1 LTEVFIAA
9 IDLSTKRG
17 RFNEQRNN
25 NFRKLVVVEP
35 QREEFPPLIFFIDV
49 QAVEILRD
57 FTAFLFLVHQSRDFK
72 DHGFFI
78 FREKVKLMYQ
88 PHFKEFEKLAEKGNL
103 IPVYREILADI
114 ETPVS
119 VLMKLQNKD
128 YVYLLESVEGG
139 EKWGRYSFLGTDAGV
154 IFKVRN
160 DEVILEEN
168 GKATHRQHK
177 GNPLHLLRE
186 LLNRY
191 QPVPLPGLPR
201 FYGGAV
207 GFLGY
212 EMVRYF
218 EELPPGPPDDL
229 NLDEAVFVISDS
241 IMIFDN
247 VRHTIKV
254 VVCAYTE
261 GIDSLAELYDT
272 SCRKIEAMIET
283 IVAPVSY
290 QPAVSSSAAVTFRS
304 NLTPLQYQETIE
316 KAKEYIV
323 AGDVIQV
330 VLSQR
335 FETEYPGNPIDLYR
349 ALRFINPSPY
359 LFFLKMNDLT
369 LIGSSPEV
377 MVRQEHDTIEL
388 RPIAGTR
395 PRGKTEQEDRALADE
410 LLSDEK
416 ERAEHVML
424 VDLGRNDLGRV
435 AKAGSVQVNQY
446 MVVEKYSHVMHLVSN
461 IRAQLAEG
469 KDAFDVLAAT
479 FPAGT
484 LTGAPKV
491 RAMEIIHE
499 LEKVK
504 RGPYGGAVGYFSF
517 SGNMDFCITIRTMIL
532 KNGRI
537 YVQAGAG
544 IVYDSIPESEHQES
558 VNKSRG
564 MLQAVQLAASG
575 FAIKNGR

>member
-1 LTEVFIAA
+1 V
-9 IDLSTKRG
+9 TKNHG
-17 RFNEQRNN
+17 LYYFQE
-25 NFRKLVVVEP
+25 NF
-35 QREEFPPLIFFIDV
+35 
-49 QAVEILRD
+49 
-57 FTAFLFLVHQSRDFK
+57 
-72 DHGFFI
+72 
-78 FREKVKLMYQ
+78 MYQ
-88 PHFKEFEKLAEKGNL
+88 PSFAEFKKLAEKGNL
-103 IPVYREILADI
+103 IPVYREILADV

-119 VLMKLQNKD
+119 VLMKLQKKEH
-128 YVYLLESVEGG
+128 VYLLESVEGG

-154 IFKVRN
+154 VFKVHG
-160 DEVILEEN
+160 DKVIIEDD
-168 GKATHRQHK
+168 GKITTKEHK
-177 GNPLHLLRE
+177 GNPLHFLRE

-191 QPVPLPGLPR
+191 KPVSIPGLPR

-207 GFLGY
+207 GYLGY

-218 EELPPGPPDDL
+218 ENLPPSPPDDL
-229 NLDEAVFVISDS
+229 NLDESVFVISDS
-241 IMIFDN
+241 LMIFDN

-254 VVCAYTE
+254 VACAYTE
-261 GIDSLAELYDT
+261 NTDSIEESYSA
-272 SCRKIEAMIET
+272 SCRKIEDMIDT
-283 IVAPVSY
+283 I
-290 QPAVSSSAAVTFRS
+290 SAAASHKTAAARDGEVNFTS
-304 NLTPLQYQETIE
+304 NMTPDQYRAAIE

-323 AGDVIQV
+323 AGDIIQV

-335 FETEYPGNPIDLYR
+335 FETECHSHPIDLYR

-359 LFFLKMNDLT
+359 LFFLKMDDLI

-377 MVRQEHDTIEL
+377 MVRKEEDTMEL

-395 PRGKTEQEDRALADE
+395 KRGKTEQEDRILSDE

-435 AKAGSVQVNQY
+435 AQTGSVQVNQY

-461 IRAQLAEG
+461 VRAHLAKG

-491 RAMEIIHE
+491 RAMEIISE

-517 SGNMDFCITIRTMIL
+517 SGNMDLCITIRTMVL
-532 KNGRI
+532 KNGKV

-544 IVYDSIPESEHQES
+544 IVYDSVPESEHQES
-558 VNKSRG
+558 LNKSRG
-564 MLQAVQLAASG
+564 MLQAVRLAVSG
-575 FAIKNGR
+575 FEMSTNQV

>member
-1 LTEVFIAA
+1 
-9 IDLSTKRG
+9 
-17 RFNEQRNN
+17 
-25 NFRKLVVVEP
+25 
-35 QREEFPPLIFFIDV
+35 
-49 QAVEILRD
+49 
-57 FTAFLFLVHQSRDFK
+57 
-72 DHGFFI
+72 
-78 FREKVKLMYQ
+78 MYQ
-88 PHFKEFEKLAEKGNL
+88 PNFEEFEKLARKGNL
-103 IPVYREILADI
+103 IPVYREILADV

-119 VLMKLQNKD
+119 VLTKLQNKGH
-128 YVYLLESVEGG
+128 VYLLESVEGG
-139 EKWGRYSFLGTDAGV
+139 EKWGRFSFLGTDAGV
-154 IFKVRN
+154 VFRVHGDQVIIDEKGKVATR
-160 DEVILEEN
+160 EHQ
-168 GKATHRQHK
+168 GK
-177 GNPLHLLRE
+177 PLNFLRE

-191 QPVPLPGLPR
+191 KPVVIPGLPR

-207 GFLGY
+207 GYLGY

-218 EELPPGPPDDL
+218 EKIPPSPPDDL
-229 NLDEAVFVISDS
+229 NLDESVFVISDS
-241 IMIFDN
+241 LIIFDN

-254 VVCAYTE
+254 VACAYTE
-261 GIDSLAELYDT
+261 DTDSLEESYQA
-272 SCRKIEAMIET
+272 SCQKIEAMIET
-283 IVAPVSY
+283 I
-290 QPAVSSSAAVTFRS
+290 SAAASHKIAAGTAGEINFES
-304 NLTPLQYQETIE
+304 NMTPRQYKDAIE

-323 AGDVIQV
+323 AGDIIQV

-335 FETEYPGNPIDLYR
+335 FETECRSNPIDLYR

-359 LFFLKMNDLT
+359 LFFLKMDDLI

-377 MVRQEHDTIEL
+377 MVRKEEDTMEL

-395 PRGKTEQEDRALADE
+395 RRGKTEQEDRALADE

-435 AKAGSVQVNQY
+435 AQTGSVQVNQY

-461 IRAQLAEG
+461 VRAHLDKG

-491 RAMEIIHE
+491 RAMEIINE

-517 SGNMDFCITIRTMIL
+517 SGNMDLCITIRTMVL
-532 KNGRI
+532 KNGKV

-544 IVYDSIPESEHQES
+544 IVYDSVPESEHQES
-558 VNKSRG
+558 LNKSRG
-564 MLQAVQLAASG
+564 MLQAVRLAASG
-575 FAIKNGR
+575 FEIRNGN

>member
-1 LTEVFIAA
+1 
-9 IDLSTKRG
+9 
-17 RFNEQRNN
+17 
-25 NFRKLVVVEP
+25 
-35 QREEFPPLIFFIDV
+35 
-49 QAVEILRD
+49 
-57 FTAFLFLVHQSRDFK
+57 
-72 DHGFFI
+72 
-78 FREKVKLMYQ
+78 MYQ
-88 PHFKEFEKLAEKGNL
+88 PSFAEFEKLAQKGNL
-103 IPVYREILADI
+103 IPVYQEILADV

-128 YVYLLESVEGG
+128 HVYLLESVEGG

-154 IFKVRN
+154 VFKVQGDKVVI
-160 DEVILEEN
+160 DEKGRISTRE
-168 GKATHRQHK
+168 HQ
-177 GNPLHLLRE
+177 GNPLNFLRE

-191 QPVPLPGLPR
+191 KPVSLSGLPR

-207 GFLGY
+207 GYLGY

-218 EELPPGPPDDL
+218 EKLPPSPPDDL

-241 IMIFDN
+241 LMIFDN

-254 VVCAYTE
+254 VACAYTE
-261 GIDSLAELYDT
+261 EADSLEDSYAA
-272 SCRKIEAMIET
+272 SCQKIEAMIET
-283 IVAPVSY
+283 I
-290 QPAVSSSAAVTFRS
+290 AAAASHKTIEATGNEVNFKS
-304 NLTPLQYQETIE
+304 NILPEQYKAAIE

-323 AGDVIQV
+323 AGDIIQV

-335 FETEYPGNPIDLYR
+335 FETDCRSNPIDLYR

-359 LFFLKMNDLT
+359 LFFLKMDDLT

-377 MVRQEHDTIEL
+377 MVRKEEDTVEL

-395 PRGKTEQEDRALADE
+395 KRGTTEQEDRSLSDE
-410 LLSDEK
+410 LLSDDK

-435 AKAGSVQVNQY
+435 AQTGTVQVNQY

-461 IRAQLAEG
+461 VRAQLAKG

-491 RAMEIIHE
+491 RAMEIINE

-517 SGNMDFCITIRTMIL
+517 SGNMDLCITIRTMIL
-532 KNGRI
+532 KNGKV

-544 IVYDSIPESEHQES
+544 IVYDSVPESEHQES
-558 VNKSRG
+558 LNKSRG
-564 MLQAVQLAASG
+564 MLQALRLAASG
-575 FAIKNGR
+575 FDIKN

>member
-1 LTEVFIAA
+1 
-9 IDLSTKRG
+9 
-17 RFNEQRNN
+17 
-25 NFRKLVVVEP
+25 
-35 QREEFPPLIFFIDV
+35 
-49 QAVEILRD
+49 
-57 FTAFLFLVHQSRDFK
+57 
-72 DHGFFI
+72 
-78 FREKVKLMYQ
+78 MYQ
-88 PHFKEFEKLAEKGNL
+88 PNFEEFEKLALKGNL
-103 IPVYREILADI
+103 IPVYREILADV

-119 VLMKLQNKD
+119 VLIKLQNKD
-128 YVYLLESVEGG
+128 HVYLLESVEGG
-139 EKWGRYSFLGTDAGV
+139 EKWGRFSFLGTDAGV
-154 IFKVRN
+154 VFRVHGDHVIIDEKRKVTTR
-160 DEVILEEN
+160 EHL
-168 GKATHRQHK
+168 
-177 GNPLHLLRE
+177 GNPLNFLRE

-191 QPVPLPGLPR
+191 KPVTIPGLPR

-207 GFLGY
+207 GYLGY

-218 EELPPGPPDDL
+218 EKLPPSPPDDL
-229 NLDEAVFVISDS
+229 NLDESVFVISDS
-241 IMIFDN
+241 LMIFDN

-254 VVCAYTE
+254 VACAYTE
-261 GIDSLAELYDT
+261 DTDSLEESYQA
-272 SCRKIEAMIET
+272 SCQKIEAMIET
-283 IVAPVSY
+283 I
-290 QPAVSSSAAVTFRS
+290 SAAASHKIAAGTAGEINFES
-304 NLTPLQYQETIE
+304 NMTPRQYKDAIE

-323 AGDVIQV
+323 AGDIIQV

-335 FETEYPGNPIDLYR
+335 FETECRSNPIDLYR

-359 LFFLKMNDLT
+359 LFFLKMDDLI

-377 MVRQEHDTIEL
+377 MVRKEEDTMEL

-395 PRGKTEQEDRALADE
+395 RRGKTEQEDRALADE

-435 AKAGSVQVNQY
+435 AQTGSVQVNQY

-461 IRAQLAEG
+461 VRAHLDKG

-491 RAMEIIHE
+491 RAMEIINE

-517 SGNMDFCITIRTMIL
+517 SGNMDLCITIRTMVL
-532 KNGRI
+532 KNSKV

-544 IVYDSIPESEHQES
+544 IVYDSVPESEHQES
-558 VNKSRG
+558 LNKSRG
-564 MLQAVQLAASG
+564 MLQAVRLAASG
-575 FAIKNGR
+575 FEIRNGN

>member
-1 LTEVFIAA
+1 
-9 IDLSTKRG
+9 
-17 RFNEQRNN
+17 
-25 NFRKLVVVEP
+25 
-35 QREEFPPLIFFIDV
+35 
-49 QAVEILRD
+49 
-57 FTAFLFLVHQSRDFK
+57 
-72 DHGFFI
+72 
-78 FREKVKLMYQ
+78 MYQ
-88 PHFKEFEKLAEKGNL
+88 PSFVEFEKLAQRGNL
-103 IPVYREILADI
+103 IPVYREILADV

-128 YVYLLESVEGG
+128 HVYLLESVEGG

-154 IFKVRN
+154 VFRVHGDKVII
-160 DEVILEEN
+160 DEK
-168 GKATHRQHK
+168 GKITTREHN
-177 GNPLHLLRE
+177 GNPLNFLRE

-191 QPVPLPGLPR
+191 KPVTIGGLPR

-218 EELPPGPPDDL
+218 EKLPPSPPDDL

-254 VVCAYTE
+254 VACAYTQDT
-261 GIDSLAELYDT
+261 DSLEASYAA
-272 SCRKIEAMIET
+272 SCLKIEEMIET
-283 IVAPVSY
+283 ILAAASHKTEASVAAGEVNFKSNMTPQQY
-290 QPAVSSSAAVTFRS
+290 KAA
-304 NLTPLQYQETIE
+304 IE
-316 KAKEYIV
+316 KAKQYIV
-323 AGDVIQV
+323 AGDIIQV

-335 FETEYPGNPIDLYR
+335 FETDCRSNPIDLYR
-349 ALRFINPSPY
+349 ALRFVNPSPY
-359 LFFLKMNDLT
+359 LFFLKMDDLM

-377 MVRQEHDTIEL
+377 MVRKEEETMEL

-395 PRGKTEQEDRALADE
+395 PRGKTEQEDRALSDE

-435 AKAGSVQVNQY
+435 AQTGSVQVNQY

-461 IRAQLAEG
+461 VRAQLAKG

-491 RAMEIIHE
+491 RAMEIINE

-517 SGNMDFCITIRTMIL
+517 SGNMDLCITIRTMVL
-532 KNGRI
+532 KNGKV

-558 VNKSRG
+558 LNKSRG
-564 MLQAVQLAASG
+564 MLQAVRLAAGG
-575 FAIKNGR
+575 FEINTN

>member
-1 LTEVFIAA
+1 
-9 IDLSTKRG
+9 
-17 RFNEQRNN
+17 
-25 NFRKLVVVEP
+25 
-35 QREEFPPLIFFIDV
+35 
-49 QAVEILRD
+49 
-57 FTAFLFLVHQSRDFK
+57 
-72 DHGFFI
+72 
-78 FREKVKLMYQ
+78 MYQ
-88 PHFKEFEKLAEKGNL
+88 PSFAQFEKLAQSGNL
-103 IPVYREILADI
+103 IPVYREILADV
-114 ETPVS
+114 ETPVF
-119 VLMKLQNKD
+119 VLMKLQQKKN
-128 YVYLLESVEGG
+128 VYLLESVEGG

-154 IFKVRN
+154 VFRVHGDKV
-160 DEVILEEN
+160 IIEEK
-168 GKATHRQHK
+168 GKITTREHK
-177 GNPLHLLRE
+177 GNPLNLLRD

-191 QPVPLPGLPR
+191 KPVPVPGLPR

-207 GFLGY
+207 GYLGY

-218 EELPPGPPDDL
+218 EKLPPNPPDDL
-229 NLDEAVFVISDS
+229 SLDEAVFVVSDS
-241 IMIFDN
+241 MMIFDN

-254 VVCAYTE
+254 VACAYTE
-261 GIDSLAELYDT
+261 GTDSLEESYAA

-283 IVAPVSY
+283 IAAAASHKTTVS
-290 QPAVSSSAAVTFRS
+290 AVGSEVNFESNMTPDQYKAA
-304 NLTPLQYQETIE
+304 IE

-323 AGDVIQV
+323 AGDIIQV

-335 FETEYPGNPIDLYR
+335 FETDCRSNPIDLYR
-349 ALRFINPSPY
+349 ALRFVNPSPY
-359 LFFLKMNDLT
+359 LFFLKLDDLT

-377 MVRQEHDTIEL
+377 MVRKEEDTVEL

-395 PRGKTEQEDRALADE
+395 RRGKTEQEDRALSDE

-435 AKAGSVQVNQY
+435 AQTGSVQVNQY

-461 IRAQLAEG
+461 VRAQLAKG

-491 RAMEIIHE
+491 RAMEIISE

-517 SGNMDFCITIRTMIL
+517 SGNMDLCITIRTMVL
-532 KNGRI
+532 KNGKI

-558 VNKSRG
+558 LNKARG
-564 MLQAVQLAASG
+564 MQQAVRLAAGG
-575 FAIKNGR
+575 FEIKNGN

>member
-1 LTEVFIAA
+1 
-9 IDLSTKRG
+9 
-17 RFNEQRNN
+17 
-25 NFRKLVVVEP
+25 
-35 QREEFPPLIFFIDV
+35 
-49 QAVEILRD
+49 
-57 FTAFLFLVHQSRDFK
+57 
-72 DHGFFI
+72 
-78 FREKVKLMYQ
+78 MYQ
-88 PHFKEFEKLAEKGNL
+88 PSFAEFEKLAKKGNL
-103 IPVYREILADI
+103 IPVYREILADV

-119 VLMKLQNKD
+119 VLMKLQNKEH
-128 YVYLLESVEGG
+128 VYLLESVEGG

-154 IFKVRN
+154 VFKVQGDKVVI
-160 DEVILEEN
+160 DEKGRISTRE
-168 GKATHRQHK
+168 HQ
-177 GNPLHLLRE
+177 GNPLNFLRE

-191 QPVPLPGLPR
+191 KPVSLSGLPR

-207 GFLGY
+207 GYLGY

-218 EELPPGPPDDL
+218 EKLPPSPPDDL

-241 IMIFDN
+241 LMIFDN

-254 VVCAYTE
+254 VACAYTE
-261 GIDSLAELYDT
+261 EADSLEDSYAA
-272 SCRKIEAMIET
+272 SCQKIEAMIET
-283 IVAPVSY
+283 I
-290 QPAVSSSAAVTFRS
+290 AAAASHKTIEATGNEVNFKS
-304 NLTPLQYQETIE
+304 NILPEQYKAAIE

-323 AGDVIQV
+323 AGDIIQV

-335 FETEYPGNPIDLYR
+335 FETDCRSNPIDLYR

-359 LFFLKMNDLT
+359 LFFLKMDDLT

-377 MVRQEHDTIEL
+377 MVRKEEDTVEL

-395 PRGKTEQEDRALADE
+395 KRGTTEQEDRSLSDE
-410 LLSDEK
+410 LLSDDK

-435 AKAGSVQVNQY
+435 AQTGTVQVNQY

-461 IRAQLAEG
+461 VRAQLAKG

-491 RAMEIIHE
+491 RAMEIINE

-517 SGNMDFCITIRTMIL
+517 SGNMDLCITIRTMIL
-532 KNGRI
+532 KNGKV

-544 IVYDSIPESEHQES
+544 IVYDSVPESEHQES
-558 VNKSRG
+558 LNKSRG
-564 MLQAVQLAASG
+564 MLQALRLAASG
-575 FAIKNGR
+575 FDIKN